1 VSKASA
7 ADDASVDRARI
18 DKWLW
23 CARFYRSRAQAS
35 EAVAGGKV
43 HLNGERVKAAHAVR
57 IGDRVEI
64 SQGPLVRELNIL
76 LLPERRGPAVE
87 AERCYQETAASIARR
102 AHLREQHALAAA
114 FAPRPDRRPNK
125 RERRR
130 LVKLRR
136 QE

>member
-1 VSKASA
+1 MSKLRE
-7 ADDASVDRARI
+7 ADDAVERARI

-23 CARFYRSRAQAS
+23 CARFYKSRAQAS

-43 HLNGERVKAAHAVR
+43 HLNGERVKAAHSVR

-64 SQGPLVRELNIL
+64 SQGPLIRELHIL

-87 AERCYQETAASIARR
+87 AERCYQETVASIARR
-102 AHLREQHALAAA
+102 SHLKEQHALAAA
-114 FAPRPDRRPNK
+114 FAPRPETRPDK
-125 RERRR
+125 HERRR
-130 LVKLRR
+130 LMKLRR